1 MSINTC
7 KILLVGDKNIGKTS
21 LLNRYTNQYYPL
33 NTVPTI
39 GVDMVLKYFY
49 LNDLSYKLQLWD
61 MSGNDRYRNI
71 ITTYFNKCDVI
82 IFAYDITNY
91 ESFENIV
98 NWIDD
103 IRDFNDNFSNVIKI
117 LIGTKSDLKTERK
130 VDYNKAKKFAD
141 KYEFTTAIE
150 CSAKNN
156 NNIDKIF
163 VVIMNSFLKI
173 DLNNELLDGDTD
185 CDTPVDENYNI
196 DKFNCKCCAIS

>member
-1 MSINTC
+1 MSKDTC

-39 GVDMVLKYFY
+39 GVDMVFKHFFI
-49 LNDLSYKLQLWD
+49 NDLSYKLQLWD

-82 IFAYDITNY
+82 IFAYDITNS

-103 IRDFNDNFSNVIKI
+103 IRDHNDNFSNVIKI
-117 LIGTKSDLKTERK
+117 LIGTKSDLKTDKK
-130 VDYNKAKKFAD
+130 VDYSVAKKFAE
-141 KYEFTTAIE
+141 KYEFISAIE

-156 NNIDKIF
+156 NTIDKIF
-163 VVIMNSFLKI
+163 VIIMNTFLHK
-173 DLNNELLDGDTD
+173 DLNNELLDEDTD
-185 CDTPVDENYNI
+185 CDKNENYNI